1 MFFPWWVKK
10 SYGLLKPMGSHEDRS
25 QPATFYFVPYFCFLI
40 QHSKIFQKGDSVQS
54 LSCPTLFHPT
64 LSAEALWRHRD
75 FVSMPGLCQ
84 ARVITI
90 HLPWISSVSCLD
102 QMPTLV
108 HWAAVQT
115 PWPLASRGAPV
126 HTRPSYTITGIRP
139 ASELVLKPVSSL
151 VSSLI

>member
-1 MFFPWWVKK
+1 MMGRKKLWLIKAYGVTWRPKSASNLLFCSLFLLLDSALQDIPKGRFSTKPVMPHTFP
-10 SYGLLKPMGSHEDRS
+10 PN
-25 QPATFYFVPYFCFLI
+25 
-40 QHSKIFQKGDSVQS
+40 
-54 LSCPTLFHPT
+54 
-64 LSAEALWRHRD
+64 WRHRD